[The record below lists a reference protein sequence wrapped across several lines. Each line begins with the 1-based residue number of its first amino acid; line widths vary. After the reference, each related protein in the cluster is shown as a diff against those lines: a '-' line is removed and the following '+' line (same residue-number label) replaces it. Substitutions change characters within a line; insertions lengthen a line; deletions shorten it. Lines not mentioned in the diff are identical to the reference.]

1 MRGPLPRFPSV
12 RLRGAIHLMKR
23 QESDLPIAKSTYR
36 ERTRRRNVLTV
47 LCLKR
52 VNQLVKRFTAGRPLH
67 RGVSLQPRKSG
78 CFRIFPHYFVFFFFC
93 MSLLGTRN
101 LEPILRSNAPGDH
114 QPNKNYPTGA
124 EGEMSERDN
133 DTGSKVEHA
142 RGESPGQ
149 ENDAKEFWVVLI

>member
-78 CFRIFPHYFVFFFFC
+78 CFRIFPHYFVFFFFVC
-93 MSLLGTRN
+93 RFSVRATLNPYSEAMLRATINQIKIIRRERKAKCRNAITTPDRRWNTRAGKVRGKKTM
-101 LEPILRSNAPGDH
+101 PKSF
-114 QPNKNYPTGA
+114 
-124 EGEMSERDN
+124 
-133 DTGSKVEHA
+133 GS
-142 RGESPGQ
+142 
-149 ENDAKEFWVVLI
+149 F